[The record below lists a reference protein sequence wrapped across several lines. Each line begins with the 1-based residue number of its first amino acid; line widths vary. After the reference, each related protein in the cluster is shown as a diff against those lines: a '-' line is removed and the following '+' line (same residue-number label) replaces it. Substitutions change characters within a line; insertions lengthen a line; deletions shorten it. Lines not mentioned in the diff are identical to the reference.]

1 MVCVWVREE
10 GTLELLVAVVR
21 NALSFDVEDWFQV
34 YNYEGLIPRSTWDA
48 CELRVEANMARILAP
63 KLEADAVL
71 PDAEDDANH
80 PYLGQCVELIRRFQA
95 ENKPILG
102 VCLGAQLIARAAG
115 KKVYRMETTE
125 FGVSDLRQTAA
136 GENDPLL
143 RDVRNPA
150 HLMQWHEDSF
160 ELPDDAALLMTNELC
175 TNQVFRLGET
185 TYGFQPH
192 IEAKPE
198 HIHQWIEHSPD
209 AARKANPEFFA
220 AHRDVIAAN
229 AGDMKAFAE
238 AVGRAWFEL
247 VRARR

>member
-1 MVCVWVREE
+1 MNI
-10 GTLELLVAVVR
+10 LVIQ
-21 NALSFDVEDWFQV
+21 SH
-34 YNYEGLIPRSTWDA
+34 
-48 CELRVEANMARILAP
+48 ILAP
-63 KLEADAVL
+63 AGHLADCAAAYGAEMTCRL
-71 PDAEDDANH
+71 PVDNGDTLPKDAPGFDGLILLGGPMNAEDDANH

-115 KKVYRMETTE
+115 KKVYRMETPE

-136 GENDPLL
+136 GENDLLL

-220 AHRDVIAAN
+220 VHRDVIAAN
-229 AGDMKAFAE
+229 AGDMEAFAE
-238 AVGRAWFEL
+238 AAGHAWFEL